1 MMWIA
6 SIPLWIVAGWFFL
19 NGVSGIIMDFIHSAK
34 SKHEAANA
42 VRRVWVSNL
51 VFSSVLSAVAIW
63 MVR

>member
-19 NGVSGIIMDFIHSAK
+19 NGVSGILMDFIHSAK
-34 SKHEAANA
+34 SRHESANA
-42 VRRVWVSNL
+42 VRRVWTVSL
-51 VFSSVLSAVAIW
+51 VASSIFSAVAIW